1 MQPII
6 LQGRPAF
13 SDFRL
18 TALKN
23 ALNQAIGRDACPQ
36 ASATSESAAPDLI
49 ASINATEVYFIESE
63 GPLDDQT
70 SERAFALLSA
80 TEHSTR
86 ADDGG
91 FFVTPRK
98 GTISPWSS
106 KATDIFHNCAL
117 SDVLRVERGIHFIVT
132 TEDGLVLGMEDL
144 GLALLALYDRM
155 TEAVYE
161 DVSDFFQHL
170 QPAPLRTVPL
180 MTEGPES
187 FKKANIDW
195 GLAMSPEEIDYL
207 VAAYQKMERDP
218 TDAELVMFSQV
229 NSEHC
234 RHKIFNADW
243 IVDGEKSELSLF
255 KMIRNTHA
263 LNPDG
268 VLVAYSDNSG
278 VLEGFPG
285 DWWEV
290 EQTEG
295 SFAYRKTHTQL
306 DILCKVET
314 HNHPTAIS
322 PFPGAA
328 TGVGGEIRDEG
339 ATGIGGRPK
348 AGLAAF
354 MVSHLD
360 VPGYPL
366 PWEKRLSLGLSPAK
380 PEHPTRMASPMDIMI
395 EGPIGGAAFGN
406 EFGRPQLCGMFRTLQ
421 LEHNG
426 QHRGY
431 HKPIMA
437 AGGMGN
443 LKREHVAKKDIPPTA
458 LIIQLGGPA
467 MKIGLGGGAASSI
480 GAGSQSEALDF
491 DSVQRGNPEM
501 ERRCQQ
507 VIDGCIALGADN
519 PMLSIH
525 DIGAGG
531 LSNGLPELVEATG
544 GVFHLR
550 NVHNEDSSMSPM
562 EIWCNES
569 QERYVMGV
577 MPDRI
582 EAFEKLCTRE
592 RCPFAIVG
600 EATDD
605 GRLVLE
611 DSHFENQPIDMD
623 MGVLLGKTPKML
635 KDVTRLVEDHAEL
648 DVSEIQLHEAIDR
661 VLRFPAVA
669 NKTFLIT
676 IADRSITGMV
686 TRDQMVGPWQTPVA
700 DVAVTSTSMDAYTGE
715 SMTMGERTPL
725 AILDA
730 PASGRIAIGECLTN
744 MAAAYISEI
753 GKIKLSAN
761 WMVAAGEPGEDA
773 NLYDTV
779 KAVGMELCPAL
790 GICIP
795 VGKDS
800 MSMRTGWQDSEGR
813 DQKQVSPLSLMVTG
827 FSSVEDVRK
836 TVTPDLK
843 STESALLL
851 IDLGKGQNRLGGSTL
866 AQVYN
871 QVGNATPDL
880 DDPEQFK
887 GFFAAIQ
894 ELLANDLIQ
903 AYHDRSDGGLFAT
916 LAEMSFAGRKGMN
929 IVLDNI
935 VGEHPTSNTER
946 RTSNRGASHST
957 LDVGRPMFDVL
968 SALFSEELGAVIEID
983 KSRMLDVTAILNK
996 HGLSKI
1002 AHLIGGTTTDQKINI
1017 QLNNETLYSE
1027 SITRLNRAWSELTYH
1042 MQSQRDNPACAR
1054 EEYDS
1059 LLDEGSQ
1066 GIIIQPTFDVAEVD
1080 DLIAKGRDACPQAS
1094 ANGKVDPTATKD
1106 RGRVEASVPTISSGA
1121 KPRMAIF
1128 REQGIN
1134 GQNEMAF
1141 AFDKAGF
1148 ESIDVHMTD
1157 LLAGR
1162 VDLKDFAGLVACG
1175 GFSYGDVLGAGS
1187 GWAKSVLYNAK
1198 LKDMFQAFFERPD
1211 SFTLGVCNGCQMI
1224 SQLKDIIP
1232 GADHWPQFKRN
1243 RSEQFEAR
1251 YANVEVLKSPSL
1263 FFQGMESSLL
1273 PIPVAHGEGRADFSQ
1288 TGDFEKCLTQDLISL
1303 RYIDAKGEPTEQY
1316 PANPN
1321 GSPAGTTGFTS
1332 ADGRATIMMPHPER
1346 CFRSVQMSYRP
1357 KDQFTGEAGPWL
1369 KMFQNARSAIN

>member
-1 MQPII
+1 MHPII
-6 LQGRPAF
+6 LQGRQAF

-23 ALNQAIGRDACPQ
+23 ALNEAIDAHDI
-36 ASATSESAAPDLI
+36 ATIDAV
-49 ASINATEVYFIESE
+49 EVYFIETE
-63 GPLDDQT
+63 NVLDDQT
-70 SERAFALLSA
+70 TERACTLLTAQQHFS
-80 TEHSTR
+80 R
-86 ADDGG
+86 AGEGG

-106 KATDIFHNCAL
+106 KATDIFHNCGLEIA
-117 SDVLRVERGIHFIVT
+117 RVERGIHFIIT
-132 TEDGLVLGMEDL
+132 TADGLVLGMEDL
-144 GLALLALYDRM
+144 GLALLALHDRM
-155 TEAVYE
+155 TEAVYD

-187 FKKANIDW
+187 FKKANVDW

-278 VLEGFPG
+278 VLEGFPA

-295 SFAYRKTHTQL
+295 SFAYQKTASQL

-354 MVSHLD
+354 MVSNLE
-360 VPGYPL
+360 VPGYAL
-366 PWEKRLSLGLSPAK
+366 PWEKKIA
-380 PEHPTRMASPMDIMI
+380 EHPSRMASPMDIMI

-544 GVFHLR
+544 GIFHLR

-582 EAFEKLCTRE
+582 EAFQKLCERE

-605 GRLVLE
+605 GQLVLE
-611 DSHFENQPIDMD
+611 DSHFENKPIDME

-635 KDVTRLVEDHAEL
+635 KNVTRLVEDHAEL
-648 DVSEIQLHEAIDR
+648 DVSEIELHEAIDR

-676 IADRSITGMV
+676 IADRTITGMV

-715 SMTMGERTPL
+715 AMAMGERTPL

-744 MAAAYISEI
+744 LVAAYVGKI

-800 MSMRTGWQDSEGR
+800 MSMRTSWQDSEGK
-813 DQKQVSPLSLMVTG
+813 DHKQVSPLSLMVTG

-843 STESALLL
+843 STDSALLL
-851 IDLGKGQNRLGGSTL
+851 IDLCAGKNRLGGSTL

-871 QVGNATPDL
+871 QVGKTSPDL

-887 GFFAAIQ
+887 AFFSAIQ
-894 ELLANDLIQ
+894 QLLSEDLILS
-903 AYHDRSDGGLFAT
+903 YHDRSDGGLLAT
-916 LAEMSFAGRKGMN
+916 VSEMCFAGRKG
-929 IVLDNI
+929 VSLLLDKLI
-935 VGEHPTSNTER
+935 GAEHRTSNTER
-946 RTSNRGASHST
+946 PTSIRAKRQDRAQSEPDHEDTTHST
-957 LDVGRPMFDVL
+957 FNVGCSMFDVL
-968 SALFSEELGAVIEID
+968 SALFAEELGCVIEID
-983 KSRMLDVTAILNK
+983 KSRLLDVTALLNK
-996 HGLSKI
+996 HGLSEI
-1002 AHLIGGTTTDQKINI
+1002 SHLIGGTTNDQTLSIA
-1017 QLNNETLYSE
+1017 LNNETIYSE
-1027 SITRLNRAWSELTYH
+1027 SVTNLNRAWSELTYH
-1042 MQSQRDNPACAR
+1042 MQAQRDNPDCAK

-1059 LLDEGSQ
+1059 LLDEGNQ
-1066 GIIIQPTFDVAEVD
+1066 GMIIQPTFDLEEVEKQ
-1080 DLIAKGRDACPQAS
+1080 LTTQPLNHS
-1094 ANGKVDPTATKD
+1094 TGKSRPKV
-1106 RGRVEASVPTISSGA
+1106 
-1121 KPRMAIF
+1121 AIF

-1148 ESIDVHMTD
+1148 QSHDVHMTD

-1232 GADHWPQFKRN
+1232 CAEHWPQFVRN

-1263 FFQGMESSLL
+1263 FLQGMEGSLL
-1273 PIPVAHGEGRADFSQ
+1273 PIPVAHGEGKADFSQ
-1288 TGDFEKCLTQDLISL
+1288 TGDFEQCLTGDLISL

-1346 CFRSVQMSYRP
+1346 LFRAVQMSYKAP
-1357 KDQFTGEAGPWL
+1357 GTFGGEAGPWL
-1369 KMFQNARSAIN
+1369 KMFQNARQYVG

>member
-6 LQGRPAF
+6 LQGLQAF

-18 TALKN
+18 TSLCT
-23 ALNQAIGRDACPQ
+23 ALNEAVDAH
-36 ASATSESAAPDLI
+36 DI
-49 ASINATEVYFIESE
+49 ASIDAIEVYFLESE

-70 SERAFALLSA
+70 TERAFALLSA
-80 TEHSTR
+80 VSHFNRSDE
-86 ADDGG
+86 GG
-91 FFVTPRK
+91 FFVSPRK

-106 KATDIFHNCAL
+106 KATDIFHNCGL
-117 SDVLRVERGIHFIVT
+117 RDVLRVERGIHFIIT
-132 TEDGLVLGMEDL
+132 TKAGLVLEMGDL
-144 GLALLALYDRM
+144 GLALLALHDRM

-161 DVSDFFQHL
+161 NVSDFFQHL
-170 QPAPLRTVPL
+170 EPSPLRTVPL
-180 MTEGPES
+180 IAEGPAA
-187 FKKANIDW
+187 FKQANLDW
-195 GLAMSPEEIDYL
+195 GLAMSSDEIDYL
-207 VAAYQKMERDP
+207 VAAYQKMQRDP

-243 IVDGEKSELSLF
+243 IVDGEKSERSLF

-278 VLEGFPG
+278 VLEGFPA

-290 EQTEG
+290 DQQDG
-295 SFAYRKTHTQL
+295 SFRYKRTATQL

-354 MVSHLD
+354 MVSNLR
-360 VPGYPL
+360 VPGYPV
-366 PWEKRLSLGLSPAK
+366 PWETEIA
-380 PEHPTRMASPMDIMI
+380 EHPSRMATPLDIMI

-406 EFGRPQLCGMFRTLQ
+406 EFGRPQLCGLFRTLQ
-421 LEHNG
+421 LAHNN

-480 GAGSQSEALDF
+480 GAGTQSEALDF

-544 GVFHLR
+544 GRFHLR
-550 NVHNEDSSMSPM
+550 NIHSEDSSMSPM

-569 QERYVMGV
+569 QERYVMAV
-577 MPDRI
+577 MPERI
-582 EAFEKLCTRE
+582 KAFEAMCTRE

-605 GRLVLE
+605 GQLVLE
-611 DSHFENQPIDMD
+611 DSHFENKPIDME
-623 MGVLLGKTPKML
+623 MGVLLGKTPKLL
-635 KDVTRLVEDHAEL
+635 KDVTRRTEDHAEL
-648 DVSEIQLHEAIDR
+648 DVSGMELREAIDR

-686 TRDQMVGPWQTPVA
+686 ARDQMVGPWQTPVA
-700 DVAVTSTSMDAYTGE
+700 DVAVTATSMNATTGE
-715 SMTMGERTPL
+715 SMAMGERTPL

-744 MAAAYISEI
+744 IAASYVGRI

-800 MSMRTGWQDSEGR
+800 MSMRTSWQDSTGKEH
-813 DQKQVSPLSLMVTG
+813 KQVSPLSLLVTG
-827 FSSVEDVRK
+827 FASVEDVRK

-843 STESALLL
+843 STNSALLL
-851 IDLGKGQNRLGGSTL
+851 IDLGQGQNRLGGSTL

-871 QVGNATPDL
+871 QIGKDAPDL

-887 GFFAAIQ
+887 NCFNAIQ
-894 ELLANDLIQ
+894 QLLAEDLILG
-903 AYHDRSDGGLFAT
+903 YHDRSDGGLLAT
-916 LAEMSFAGRKGMN
+916 VAEMAFAGRKGVN
-929 IVLDNI
+929 LILDKI
-935 VGEHPTSNTER
+935 VG
-946 RTSNRGASHST
+946 AS
-957 LDVGRPMFDVL
+957 LAAPAAQPEL
-968 SALFSEELGAVIEID
+968 AALFAEELGCVIEID
-983 KSRMLDVTAILNK
+983 KSKLVDITAILAK
-996 HGLSKI
+996 HQLSEI
-1002 AHLIGGTTTDQKINI
+1002 SHLIGNTTTELSLKISL
-1017 QLNNETLYSE
+1017 QNETLFSE
-1027 SITRLNRAWSELTYH
+1027 SLTSLNRAWSELTYH
-1042 MQSQRDNPACAR
+1042 MQSHRDNPACAK

-1066 GIIIQPTFDVAEVD
+1066 GTIIQPSFDVAAVE
-1080 DLIAKGRDACPQAS
+1080 KS
-1094 ANGKVDPTATKD
+1094 AITDQPSVI
-1106 RGRVEASVPTISSGA
+1106 RGTR
-1121 KPRMAIF
+1121 PRMAIF

-1141 AFDKAGF
+1141 AFDRAGF
-1148 ESIDVHMTD
+1148 EAIDVHMTD

-1187 GWAKSVLYNAK
+1187 GWAKSVRYNAK

-1224 SQLKDIIP
+1224 AQLKDIIP
-1232 GADHWPQFKRN
+1232 GAEHWPQFKRN

-1251 YANVEVLKSPSL
+1251 YSNVEVLKSPSL
-1263 FFQGMESSLL
+1263 FFQGMEGSRL

-1288 TGDFEKCLTQDLISL
+1288 TGDFEKCLTQDLIGL
-1303 RYIDAKGEPTEQY
+1303 RYIDAKGEPTESY

-1321 GSPAGTTGFTS
+1321 GSPAGTTAFTTT
-1332 ADGRATIMMPHPER
+1332 DGRATIMMPHPER
-1346 CFRSVQMSYRP
+1346 CFRSVQMSYRAP
-1357 KDQFTGEAGPWL
+1357 GTFTGEAGPWL
-1369 KMFQNARSAIN
+1369 KMFQNARSFVS